1 MLQDLSNFLH
11 GSAGKSQAV
20 LYSILFAV
28 VAILVGLFIHW
39 IVSLILRRWHHHR
52 QSRGGRVRLEL
63 SHLKAPL
70 RLLFPAGILAAVIPF
85 LQFPPGAQKVIERI
99 IILLVIAGFGW
110 LTIRIVYIIR
120 DMILH
125 HYDIDQKDNLRARE
139 LYTQVR
145 VIDRVVAVMI
155 ILTTIAVML
164 MTFPAVRKLGI
175 SLLAS
180 AGVVGIILGLAAQ
193 KTLGNLLSG
202 IQIAL
207 AQPIRIDDV
216 VIVENEWGRIEEITL
231 TYVVIRIWDLRRL
244 IVPISYFV
252 EQPFQNWTRVSAD
265 LLKTVYVYADYRL
278 PVSEVRD
285 ELKRLLDASEY
296 WDKKVWN
303 LQVTN
308 STDRTMELR
317 ALMSAADSS
326 AGWNLQ
332 CEIREKLIDFLQQ
345 RFPEYLPRVRLE
357 MDTRPD
363 QTDEDKAATQE
374 P

>member
-1 MLQDLSNFLH
+1 MLDDLLYIL
-11 GSAGKSQAV
+11 GSFQSARFSEVRDLEAPEVPDQVPKGHACGER
-20 LYSILFAV
+20 
-28 VAILVGLFIHW
+28 VGVWRGMRIAQSMAMGECMHR
-39 IVSLILRRWHHHR
+39 VKARW
-52 QSRGGRVRLEL
+52 
-63 SHLKAPL
+63 
-70 RLLFPAGILAAVIPF
+70 
-85 LQFPPGAQKVIERI
+85 
-99 IILLVIAGFGW
+99 
-110 LTIRIVYIIR
+110 
-120 DMILH
+120 
-125 HYDIDQKDNLRARE
+125 
-139 LYTQVR
+139 
-145 VIDRVVAVMI
+145 VVAVMI
-155 ILTTIAVML
+155 ILATIAVML
-164 MTFPAVRKLGI
+164 MTFPAVRRLGI

-216 VIVENEWGRIEEITL
+216 VVVENEWGRIEEITL
-231 TYVVIRIWDLRRL
+231 TYVVVRIWDLRRL

-296 WDKKVWN
+296 WDKKIWN

-317 ALMSAADSS
+317 ALMSVADSS

-345 RFPEYLPRVRLE
+345 RFPEYLPRVRLQ
-357 MDTRPD
+357 MDTPPD
-363 QTDEDKAATQE
+363 QTGEDKSAVQDS
-374 P
+374 